1 MITAT
6 FSPITRLQSLFS
18 RKATFVMPKE
28 IPHAENKVMPLKTE
42 FNSTKELFQYAKSRC
57 LEGIHSPQ
65 PYEHAVIVDT
75 KKNCVIAEY
84 KGDANSCRMK
94 DLSALDLDE
103 KNTVIFHGHPVNY
116 PLSTADLRTLID
128 SKVSCNIAI
137 NPNGEFSLAYKRNG
151 FQPKKSKKEFERFSM
166 NTAEDSYALRNQPEE
181 YKLMLDYNLRTN
193 SHKMGLRYVTNY
205 NAFVA
210 NKKYSS

>member
-6 FSPITRLQSLFS
+6 FSPIARLQSLFS
-18 RKATFVMPKE
+18 RKATKLVPKE
-28 IPHAENKVMPLKTE
+28 IPQAENKVMPLQTE
-42 FNSTKELFQYAKSRC
+42 FKSTKELFQYAKSRC
-57 LEGIHSPQ
+57 LEGIHNSQPQ
-65 PYEHAVIVDT
+65 EHAVIVDT
-75 KKNCVIAEY
+75 KKNRVIAEY
-84 KGDANSCRMK
+84 KGDANSCRMN
-94 DLSALDLDE
+94 DLSTLDLDE

-137 NPNGEFSLAYKRNG
+137 NPDGEFSLAYKRNN
-151 FQPKKSKKEFERFSM
+151 FQPKKSTEEFERFNM
-166 NTAEDSYALRNQPEE
+166 DTEEDRHALRNRHEE